1 MKKNTII
8 FKLVAAI
15 IAISIIGFI
24 SINLLFKWNSNNF
37 IIEAE
42 WDAADALNYFGTILA
57 AIIGIIGVY
66 YSIMAA
72 QNNYRDDLINQ
83 SLPFFAL
90 NILYKKRKHPNNWL
104 EYSYSDNDEKKEKSN
119 DDWQYSEIKLR
130 TIYFVFDNDSFV
142 PKYELSTEQIDLIKK
157 DGNTIHNGDFG
168 ETIFSKTLILSQPY
182 ELENVGKG
190 PAINTR
196 IGFNKSSVTKNERK
210 YIKPENLKVG
220 DFFYINIYIQ
230 NITDSVIGEYVL
242 EVNYSDIYGN
252 NYSQENKI
260 SIEKKFDKSSS
271 YILSTEFVSNQKSI
285 KKD

>member
-1 MKKNTII
+1 
-8 FKLVAAI
+8 
-15 IAISIIGFI
+15 
-24 SINLLFKWNSNNF
+24 
-37 IIEAE
+37 
-42 WDAADALNYFGTILA
+42 
-57 AIIGIIGVY
+57 
-66 YSIMAA
+66 MAA
-72 QNNYRDDLINQ
+72 QKNYRDDLINQ

-90 NILYKKRKHPNNWL
+90 NILYKKRKYPNNWL
-104 EYSYSDNDEKKEKSN
+104 EYSYGDNSEKKDKSN

-130 TIYFVFDNDSFV
+130 TIYFAFENDSIV
-142 PKYELSTEQIDLIKK
+142 PKDELSMKQIDLIKK
-157 DGNTIHNGDFG
+157 DGNTIHNGELG

-220 DFFYINIYIQ
+220 DFFYINIFIE

-252 NYSQENKI
+252 NYLQEYKI
-260 SIEKKFDKSSS
+260 SIEKKSDKSSS
-271 YILSTEFVSNQKSI
+271 YIFSTEFITKQKSI

>member
-8 FKLVAAI
+8 LKLIAVI

-24 SINLLFKWNSNNF
+24 SINLLFKWNSGNF

-42 WDAADALNYFGTILA
+42 WEAGDALSYFGTIIA

-72 QNNYRDDLINQ
+72 QDNYRDDLVNQ

-90 NILYKKRKHPNNWL
+90 NILYKKRKYPDNWFDF
-104 EYSYSDNDEKKEKSN
+104 SFDNKDKKKEKKAN
-119 DDWQYSEIKLR
+119 DWQYSEIKLR
-130 TIYFVFDNDSFV
+130 TIYFVFDKDSIV
-142 PKYELSTEQIDLIKK
+142 PRDELSKREIDLIKR
-157 DGNTIHNGDFG
+157 DGNTIHSGKLG

-196 IGFNKSSVTKNERK
+196 IGFNKSSVTKKERK

-220 DFFYINIYIQ
+220 DFFYINIFIE
-230 NITDSVIGEYVL
+230 NITDAIIGEYVL

-252 NYSQENKI
+252 NYSQEYKI
-260 SIEKKFDKSSS
+260 SIEKKGEEIAS
-271 YILSTEFVSNQKSI
+271 YTLTTEFITKQNRI
-285 KKD
+285 KNN